1 VDRRAINVSVQRS
14 KSYQRG
20 CLNMNNEKRLCHAC
34 AAEFTEQMKNGGNLW
49 LFVGECVHGNSC
61 FVLGEQSEFLLQIK
75 RF

>member
-1 VDRRAINVSVQRS
+1 
-14 KSYQRG
+14 
-20 CLNMNNEKRLCHAC
+20 MNNEKRLCHAC